1 MFRHVFLYKVAAGTD
16 PKKTVEILNALP
28 AKVPGVRSWTLDTLD
43 QRVDR
48 DQHRSPPGASG
59 GRWDYGLVCDFD
71 TFDGLQTYSSHPSH
85 VEAVKKLLPMLSAHA
100 ICDFE
105 FDPAKQNV

>member
-1 MFRHVFLYKVAAGTD
+1 MFRHVFLYKVTAGAD

-28 AKVPGVRSWTLDTLD
+28 AKVPGVRAWTLG
-43 QRVDR
+43 
-48 DQHRSPPGASG
+48 QHRTPPGASS

-71 TFDGLQTYSSHPSH
+71 TFDELQTYSSHPSH

-100 ICDFE
+100 ICNFE
-105 FDPAKQNV
+105 FDPVKQNV